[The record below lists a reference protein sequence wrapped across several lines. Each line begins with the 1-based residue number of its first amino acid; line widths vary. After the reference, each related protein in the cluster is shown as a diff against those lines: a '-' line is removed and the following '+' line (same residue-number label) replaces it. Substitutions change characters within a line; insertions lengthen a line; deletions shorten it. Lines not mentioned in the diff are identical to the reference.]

1 MTQNNKLPDQA
12 PMDPGDRLRRILEG
26 QNASGDDPPN
36 LELPE
41 GVEMPSSP
49 DLAGEDLNVP
59 GDIGEA
65 PGDDTPLSEKLTLPP
80 ASWLPETRESLDG
93 DLSLTDDTPPLTIPQ
108 EMNTP
113 TNVLPRRVE
122 EVDRNATRVIPV
134 QRVIT
139 PVTQPSATNQH
150 GIRPPAGSP
159 PTRTTPGRR
168 PPSRRSVQP
177 KKHGLSA
184 GCLVKGIIGLL
195 FGLVVMVIAAGSI
208 MVFEYYRIA
217 ASLPDIDNLQAH
229 ASQFETTRI
238 LDRDGNVL
246 YEILDPNAGRRTYVP
261 LEKISPFLVA
271 ATIATEDQEYYSH
284 PGYDPIAIARAF
296 IQNYTNQEIVSGAST
311 ITQQLARNLLFSPEE
326 RVEETLGRKSRE
338 IVLAA
343 EITRRYSKDEILEL
357 YLNENFYG
365 SLAYGVEAAA
375 ETYFKTDASNLN
387 LAQAA
392 FLAGL
397 PQSPSVYD
405 IHTNR
410 DATLARN
417 RNVLRLILQM
427 SSEKDCIYVSNN
439 PQRICVSEDDVVA
452 AVTEIEGYVF
462 PELSVNMHFPHWV
475 NYIQTLL
482 EQQYDSQTIYRSGFT
497 IHTTLNPEL
506 QKQAEKIVK
515 AQVDALADRN
525 VQDGAVVVIKPATGE
540 ILAMVGSA
548 DFYSEAISGQVN
560 MAISPRQ
567 PGSAIKPLTYVAAF
581 EKGWTP
587 ATLIWDV
594 PTDFP
599 PSGNP
604 DDQSPPYQPVNY
616 DGEFH
621 GPATVRSA
629 LANSY
634 NIPAVKALLHVG
646 IYDNPQTDAKDGLI
660 EFAKR
665 LGIKSLTREDYG
677 MALALGGG
685 EVSLLELTRAYS
697 AFANNGVLVPGV
709 AITRVTDYQGNVIFE
724 HKPESGFQAVRAEHA
739 YLISS
744 ILADREARIP
754 MFGYDPVINL
764 SFTAAVKTGTTNEN
778 RDNWTIGYTPD
789 LVVGVWVGN
798 ADYTPMSGT
807 TGLTGAAPIWAQV
820 METGIQQLTGGNPSS
835 FSIPVGIIQRNIC
848 TLSGTEPS
856 EWCPATRLEFFAADQ
871 LPLPK
876 EQDLWQKIEIDT
888 WTGLKANEVCEGFT
902 EEKQTVNVTES
913 AARKWIKQT
922 DAGKQWAKSMG
933 FPRPIVFTPSEVCTA
948 EPTRPVLKFSG
959 LIDGQTITTGDLEI
973 VVQAYAGEKFK
984 NVSLQYGVGKK
995 PAEWITLVAP
1005 LNDPIKSPDTI
1016 YTWDLTAIEPGIVT
1030 LRLYMQNKDGGFAEL
1045 KIQLNIQVP
1054 TPTPTLTPTLMPTDA
1069 PSPTDTPS
1077 PTDIPPP
1084 LPVDTDTPVP
1094 TDTPLPLPTEVPSET
1109 PTMTP
1114 TL

>member
-1 MTQNNKLPDQA
+1 MTQNKKPPGHD
-12 PMDPGDRLRRILEG
+12 PMDSGDRLRRILDG
-26 QNASGDDPPN
+26 QNAAGDDFPV
-36 LELPE
+36 LDLPE
-41 GVEMPSSP
+41 GVELPLSP
-49 DLAGEDLNVP
+49 RLPGEDLNLP
-59 GDIGEA
+59 GDAGET
-65 PGDDTPLSEKLTLPP
+65 PCDDTPLSEQLTLPP
-80 ASWLPETRESLDG
+80 ASWLPETRESG
-93 DLSLTDDTPPLTIPQ
+93 GVDLSLTGDTPSLTVPQ
-108 EMNTP
+108 GMNAP
-113 TNVLPRRVE
+113 SNPLPRRVE
-122 EVDRNATRVIPV
+122 EVDSNATRVIPV

-139 PVTQPSATNQH
+139 PVTQPSTTNQH
-150 GIRPPAGSP
+150 DIRPPAGSP
-159 PTRTTPGRR
+159 PPCTPSGGRV
-168 PPSRRSVQP
+168 PSRRPVPP
-177 KKHGLSA
+177 KKHGMSA

-217 ASLPDIDNLQAH
+217 ASLPDIENLQAH

-246 YEILDPNAGRRTYVP
+246 YEILDPNAGRRTYVS
-261 LEKISPFLVA
+261 LEKISPYLVA

-296 IQNYTNQEIVSGAST
+296 MQNYTHQEIVSGAST

-326 RVEETLGRKSRE
+326 RTEQSFTRKSRE

-375 ETYFKTDASNLN
+375 ETYFKTDASDLN
-387 LAQAA
+387 LSQAT

-410 DATLARN
+410 DATLARH
-417 RNVLRLILQM
+417 RDVLRLVLQM
-427 SSEKDCIYVSNN
+427 SREKDCIYVSNN
-439 PQRICVSEDDVVA
+439 PQRICVSENDLVT
-452 AVTEIEGYVF
+452 AVTQIEGYAF
-462 PELSVNMHFPHWV
+462 PELAVNMLFPHWV

-497 IHTTLNPEL
+497 IHTTLNPKL

-515 AQVDALADRN
+515 AQVDALANRN
-525 VQDGAVVVIKPATGE
+525 VQDGAVVAIHPATGE

-548 DFYSEAISGQVN
+548 DFYNEAISGQVN

-604 DDQSPPYQPVNY
+604 YDQSPPYQPVNY

-621 GPATVRSA
+621 GPVTVRSA

-646 IYDNPQTDAKDGLI
+646 IYDNSQTPEKDGLI

-685 EVSLLELTRAYS
+685 EVTLLELTRAYS
-697 AFANNGVLVPGV
+697 AFANKGALVPGV
-709 AITRVTDYQGNVIFE
+709 AITRITDYQGNIIFE
-724 HKPESGFQAVRAEHA
+724 YKPESGTQVVRAEHA

-764 SFTAAVKTGTTNEN
+764 SFAAAVKTGTTNEN

-820 METGIQQLTGGNPSS
+820 METGIQLLTGGNPSA
-835 FSIPVGIIQRNIC
+835 FNIPTGIIQRQIC
-848 TLSGTEPS
+848 TISGTEPS
-856 EWCPATRLEFFAADQ
+856 EWCPATRLEVFAADQ

-888 WTGLKANEVCEGFT
+888 WTGLKANDVCKDFT
-902 EEKQTVNVTES
+902 EEKQTANVIES

-933 FPRPIVFTPSEVCTA
+933 FSRPIVFTPSDDCTA
-948 EPTRPVLKFSG
+948 DPSRPVLKFSG
-959 LIDGQTITTGDLEI
+959 LSDGQTNTMGELEI
-973 VVQAYAGEKFK
+973 VVQAYADGKFK

-995 PAEWITLVAP
+995 PGEWITLVAP
-1005 LNDPIKSPDTI
+1005 LNDPIKFPDTI
-1016 YTWDLTAIEPGIVT
+1016 YIWDLTAIEPGVVT
-1030 LRLYMQNKDGGFAEL
+1030 LRLYMQNIDGGFAEL

-1054 TPTPTLTPTLMPTDA
+1054 TPTPTLTPTLIPTET
-1069 PSPTDTPS
+1069 PTS
-1077 PTDIPPP
+1077 TDIPT
-1084 LPVDTDTPVP
+1084 PVPVITDTPVP
-1094 TDTPLPLPTEVPSET
+1094 TPIPPAIPTET
-1109 PTMTP
+1109 PTITP